1 MYKQLDLLI
10 EAFSDR
16 LDKIFKN
23 YPTKSELFKRLD
35 YIDEELEAIK
45 QEQILTAHSQTDLDD
60 RLTLVEKKFDL
71 QVSV

>member
-10 EAFSDR
+10 EDFSDR

-45 QEQILTAHSQTDLDD
+45 QEQILTAHSQTDIDD